1 MNWHKEFKY
10 RGQTLN
16 SIAELFE
23 RVEDAASL
31 KFFEQWFNLEG
42 QIAQKTSGSTG
53 TPQIISLSK
62 QAMRA
67 SAQATG
73 DYFSLGPSS
82 KVLHVL
88 SSDFIA
94 GKMMWVRAFTLGW
107 DVYTHNEQTADDFDF
122 SAMVP
127 LQVYQS
133 TEDQL
138 NRIHKL
144 LIGGGVYNLK
154 DLQRY
159 KGLQTEL
166 FASYGMTET
175 VSHIAVMSL
184 YPIKEDCFTSL
195 KGVRIGVDHRDCLW
209 IEAGRINPERIQTND
224 VVELLDAGHFI
235 WKGRYDFVIN
245 SGGVKL
251 QAESIED
258 RLRKA
263 YDCDL
268 FVAGLPDEKL
278 GQRLVLCLEG
288 KGLSRPSTE
297 SDKEFFS
304 DLGLTTYERPKE
316 IYYIEEFIRTETKKI
331 QRLKT
336 LDLI

>member
-10 RGQTLN
+10 KGQKLN
-16 SIAELFE
+16 SIADLSE

-31 KFFEQWFNLEG
+31 NFFEEWFNSEG

-53 TPQIISLSK
+53 APQIICLSK

-73 DYFSLGPSS
+73 AFFNLGPNS

-107 DVYTHNEQTADDFDF
+107 DVYSDNEMTAHEFDF
-122 SAMVP
+122 AAMVP

-133 TEDQL
+133 TEVQL
-138 NRIHKL
+138 NRIRKL

-159 KGLQTEL
+159 KSLQTEL

-184 YPIKEDCFTSL
+184 YPIKQNCFATL
-195 KGVRIGVDHRDCLW
+195 KDVHIGVDQRDCLW
-209 IEAGRINPERIQTND
+209 IQAERINPDRIQTND
-224 VVELLDAGHFI
+224 VVELLDARHFI

-251 QAESIED
+251 QAEYIED
-258 RLRKA
+258 LFRKA
-263 YDCDL
+263 YDCEL
-268 FVAGLPDEKL
+268 FVAGLSDEKL

-288 KGLSRPSTE
+288 KGLSRKSTE
-297 SDKEFFS
+297 SDKQFFS
-304 DLGLTTYERPKE
+304 DLGLTRYEFPKE
-316 IYYIEEFIRTETKKI
+316 VYYIEEFIRTETKKI